1 MTLAVWAAPGAR
13 RTEVV
18 GEAGGLLRIRV
29 AAPAIEGKANRE
41 LCRFLAERA
50 RIPLRHVRIKV
61 GDAGRRK
68 LIVLD
73 GVNAEDLVRALL
85 P

>member
-1 MTLAVWAAPGAR
+1 MTLAIWAAPGAR

-18 GEAGGLLRIRV
+18 GEADGLLRIRV
-29 AAPAIEGKANRE
+29 AAPAVEGKANRE

-50 RIPLRHVRIKV
+50 GIPRRRVRLKA
-61 GDAGRRK
+61 GAAGRRK
-68 LIVLD
+68 LVVLD
-73 GVNAEDLVRALL
+73 GVNAEDLRRALL